1 MRMFMV
7 SIVVLALLSFVTMTW
22 YIFQPFTYAM
32 ITRSRQ
38 FTQDIN
44 PEEPANTLSANLTTL
59 LGYCALWWGPLIDL
73 ILVIWWAMSAQ
84 KRDIESEYYG

>member
-1 MRMFMV
+1 MFMV
-7 SIVVLALLSFVTMTW
+7 WLVTLSLISFVSICW
-22 YIFQPFTYAM
+22 YIFQPFSYAI

-44 PEEPANTLSANLTTL
+44 PEEPANTLSSVVTTTL
-59 LGYCALWWGPLIDL
+59 LYCSLWWGPLIDL
-73 ILVIWWAMSAQ
+73 IIIIWALMSAQ